1 MEERAERAMAKTFE
15 ESFGELGQIVE
26 RLQQGE
32 LPREET
38 ISLFERGMRLS
49 FECERYLEEAGR
61 RVEVLVER
69 EDGRLETEEF
79 GEADD

>member
-1 MEERAERAMAKTFE
+1 MAKTFE

-32 LPREET
+32 LPLEET

-79 GEADD
+79 EETDD

>member
-1 MEERAERAMAKTFE
+1 MAKTFE

-32 LPREET
+32 LPLEET

-69 EDGRLETEEF
+69 EDGQLETEEF
-79 GEADD
+79 EETDD

>member
-1 MEERAERAMAKTFE
+1 MAKTFE

-32 LPREET
+32 LPLEET

-69 EDGRLETEEF
+69 EDGRLETEDFDE
-79 GEADD
+79 GDD